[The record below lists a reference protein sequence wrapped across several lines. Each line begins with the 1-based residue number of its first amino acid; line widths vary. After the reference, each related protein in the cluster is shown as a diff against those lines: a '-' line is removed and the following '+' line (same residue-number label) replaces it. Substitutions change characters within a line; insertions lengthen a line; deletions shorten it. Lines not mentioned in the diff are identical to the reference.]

1 MPEIFY
7 AYFGFA
13 VCNPGV
19 HLIGSKL
26 FCCYGPCCQFPKFLT
41 LKIPEGLS
49 GLAYFFFFLYVCK
62 QTQNVLFCGSPACW
76 GLPLPR
82 QRDDLY
88 KPYKIELPGQI

>member
-49 GLAYFFFFLYVCK
+49 GLAYFFFFFLYVNRRRMFYFAEVRHAGDSHYQDRETISTSHTK
-62 QTQNVLFCGSPACW
+62 
-76 GLPLPR
+76 
-82 QRDDLY
+82 
-88 KPYKIELPGQI
+88 